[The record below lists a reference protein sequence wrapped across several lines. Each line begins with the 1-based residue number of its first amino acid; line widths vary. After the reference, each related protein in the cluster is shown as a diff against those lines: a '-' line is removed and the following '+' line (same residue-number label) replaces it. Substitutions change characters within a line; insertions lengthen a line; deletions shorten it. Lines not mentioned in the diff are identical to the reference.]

1 MKKDAKAVIVI
12 LVLIIAPVIFSSCA
26 VPYTRPDEKP
36 EATPIP
42 YPSEKLP
49 QIGAKTPKPEVSGH
63 RSPVV
68 VARLSDQAKDQ
79 MDAGNLD
86 QAYATAERA
95 VRIDSSN
102 PYLWHLMAQIQLKR
116 GNSYQAEHL
125 ARKSNL
131 LAKGDKSL
139 QAKNWRIIATALRKR
154 GATGEA
160 EAAEQKAKDLD

>member
-1 MKKDAKAVIVI
+1 MKNDAKAFAVIVM
-12 LVLIIAPVIFSSCA
+12 LIIVPVIFSSCA
-26 VPYTRPDEKP
+26 VHYTPPEEKP
-36 EATPIP
+36 APPP

-68 VARLSDQAKDQ
+68 VARLSDKAKGQ

-95 VRIDSSN
+95 VRIDASN
-102 PYLWHLMAQIQLKR
+102 PYLWNLMAQIQLKR
-116 GNSYQAEHL
+116 GNSYQAEQL

-139 QAKNWRIIATALRKR
+139 QAKNWRMIAAALRKR
-154 GATGEA
+154 GAIGEA
-160 EAAEQKAKDLD
+160 EGAERKAKDLE

>member
-1 MKKDAKAVIVI
+1 MRHNVRGFATIV
-12 LVLIIAPVIFSSCA
+12 LLISAVIFSSCA
-26 VPYTRPDEKP
+26 VHYTPPEEKP
-36 EATPIP
+36 EPP
-42 YPSEKLP
+42 SYPSEKLP
-49 QIGAKTPKPEVSGH
+49 QIGAKIPKPEASGH

-68 VARLSDQAKDQ
+68 VARLSDKAKDE
-79 MDAGNLD
+79 MEAGNME
-86 QAYATAERA
+86 QAYTTAERA

-139 QAKNWRIIATALRKR
+139 QAKNWRMIAAALRKR

-160 EAAEQKAKDLD
+160 EAAERKAKELE